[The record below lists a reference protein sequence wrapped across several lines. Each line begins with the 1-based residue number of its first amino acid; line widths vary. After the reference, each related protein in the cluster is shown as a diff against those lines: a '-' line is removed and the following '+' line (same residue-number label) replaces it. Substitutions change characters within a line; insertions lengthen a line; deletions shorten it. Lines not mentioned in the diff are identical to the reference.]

1 MRTSKNCTMAFVL
14 TIVGRGALYG
24 IRRGKG
30 YLGGDHIRGST
41 SVAAEKAWVTSA
53 GVLQGLTAWGVYGG
67 GGSLHEQRMRVEKGM
82 IMKNVALSGV

>member
-1 MRTSKNCTMAFVL
+1 MAFVL

-53 GVLQGLTAWGVYGG
+53 GVLQGLTMWGVYIYDGSGG
-67 GGSLHEQRMRVEKGM
+67 LREQRLRAEEGIIV
-82 IMKNVALSGV
+82 KNTAMSGV